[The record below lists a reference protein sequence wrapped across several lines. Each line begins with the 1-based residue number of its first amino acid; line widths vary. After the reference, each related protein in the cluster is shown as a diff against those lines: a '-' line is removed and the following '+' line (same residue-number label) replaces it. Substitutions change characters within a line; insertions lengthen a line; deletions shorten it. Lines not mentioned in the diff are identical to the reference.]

1 MMNTTGMMQGQQLVR
16 IQGQVT
22 GQQVTLQPGQP
33 VTIQG
38 QQMRMQGK
46 ICFLKYFEAS
56 VYKTHQLHLSSKA
69 VGCECECVFVP

>member
-46 ICFLKYFEAS
+46 NSFINTLKLDCTCIIFKSS
-56 VYKTHQLHLSSKA
+56 VT
-69 VGCECECVFVP
+69 